1 MRIIKYFFIL
11 FFFLSKVLIGYS
23 QETEASIDIIHFNS
37 SATYA
42 PGSGVSVHIDPKGVY
57 KLSDL
62 NSDGVISSFEIES
75 PNNNSFILEL
85 TDTNGNVIQQ
95 LSEVYDFYTPLIN
108 GDLPLNL
115 SPGDYQLRSGLRMP
129 KCLPSF
135 MMKAVISNLL
145 KNKKI
150 RKKFHS

>member
-115 SPGDYQLRSGLRMP
+115 SPGDYQLRVRATHAKMFTIIYDESGNIE
-129 KCLPSF
+129 SF
-135 MMKAVISNLL
+135 DEQEDTEEVS
-145 KNKKI
+145 
-150 RKKFHS
+150 